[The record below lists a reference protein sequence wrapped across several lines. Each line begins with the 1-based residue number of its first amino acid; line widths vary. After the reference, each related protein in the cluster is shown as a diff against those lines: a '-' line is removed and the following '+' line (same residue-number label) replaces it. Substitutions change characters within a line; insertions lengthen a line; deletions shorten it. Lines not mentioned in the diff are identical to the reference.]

1 MVIAPYYHNIIHML
15 LRQHIQNYLKG
26 MIILNIKQKRILI
39 FGAGV
44 VGSIYA
50 LRFAQSGLDVTL
62 LARGERLKSIKN
74 DGLRYND
81 NGVINHIS
89 INVIEKLEDN
99 DIYDFIFVP
108 VRYDQAESALSAI
121 KNNHSK
127 TIITLT
133 NTMGYDRWLEIVG
146 DRLLPGFPGAGGDM
160 KDGILYAQ
168 FGSEKHQG
176 TIFGEI
182 NGQIT
187 ERVKDLAQIFEV
199 SNLHY
204 EIQENIKAFHISH
217 TATAIVI
224 KHFYTNAGMM
234 DIETAKSEDTLL
246 KIAKEL
252 KQNIYLVAKAGI
264 PVIPNETKLMG
275 ELSEDDIIAMYRKM
289 LSNDFTIDVL
299 LGNHAISAKAEILL
313 LDELFHKKVH

>member
-1 MVIAPYYHNIIHML
+1 M
-15 LRQHIQNYLKG
+15 
-26 MIILNIKQKRILI
+26 NIKQKRILV

-62 LARGERLKSIKN
+62 LARGKRLESLKK

-81 NGVINHIS
+81 NGVIKNLS
-89 INVIEKLEDN
+89 LKTIEKLEDN

-146 DRLLPGFPGAGGDM
+146 DRLLPGFPGAGGDI

-182 NGQIT
+182 NGEIT
-187 ERVKDLAQIFEV
+187 ERVTELAQIFEA

-204 EIQENIKAFHISH
+204 EIQKNIKAFHVSH

-224 KHFYTNAGMM
+224 KHFYTNTGMM
-234 DIETAKSEDTLL
+234 DIETAKNENTLL
-246 KIAKEL
+246 KIATEL
-252 KQNIYLVAKAGI
+252 KQNIHLVAKAGI
-264 PVIPNETKLMG
+264 PVIPPETKSMG
-275 ELSEDDIIAMYRKM
+275 ELSADDIITMYRQM

-313 LDELFHKKVH
+313 LDEIFHKKMLI

>member
-1 MVIAPYYHNIIHML
+1 ML
-15 LRQHIQNYLKG
+15 LREHVTNFLRG
-26 MIILNIKQKRILI
+26 MIILNVKQKRILI

-62 LARGERLKSIKN
+62 LARGKRLETLKK
-74 DGLRYND
+74 DGLQYND
-81 NGVINHIS
+81 NGAINNMS
-89 INVIEKLEDN
+89 IKTIEKLEDD

-121 KNNHSK
+121 KNNRSK

-133 NTMGYDRWLEIVG
+133 NTMGYERWLEIVG

-187 ERVKDLAQIFEV
+187 ERAKELAQIFEA

-204 EIQENIKAFHISH
+204 EIQENITAFHICH

-234 DIETAKSEDTLL
+234 DIETAKSESTLL

-252 KQNIYLVAKAGI
+252 KQNIHLVSKAGI
-264 PVIPNETKLMG
+264 PVIPPETKAMG
-275 ELSEDDIIAMYRKM
+275 ELSENDIIAMYRQM

-299 LGNHAISAKAEILL
+299 LGNHAVSAKAEILL
-313 LDELFHKKVH
+313 LNELFQNKVAASRSL

>member
-1 MVIAPYYHNIIHML
+1 MNT
-15 LRQHIQNYLKG
+15 
-26 MIILNIKQKRILI
+26 KQKRILI

-50 LRFAQSGLDVTL
+50 LRFSQSGLDVTL
-62 LARGERLKSIKN
+62 LARGKRLEALKK

-81 NGVINHIS
+81 NGTINSIS
-89 INVIEKLEDN
+89 IKTIGKLEDD

-108 VRYDQAESALSAI
+108 VRYDQAESALYAI
-121 KNNHSK
+121 KNNNSK
-127 TIITLT
+127 TIITFT

-182 NGQIT
+182 DGQIT
-187 ERVKDLAQIFEV
+187 KRVKDLAQIFET

-204 EIQENIKAFHISH
+204 EIQENIIAFHISH
-217 TATAIVI
+217 TATAIAI
-224 KHFYTNAGMM
+224 KHFYTNTGMM
-234 DIETAKSEDTLL
+234 DIETAKSESTLL
-246 KIAKEL
+246 NIAAEL
-252 KQNIYLVAKAGI
+252 KQNLHMVSQAGI
-264 PVIPNETKLMG
+264 PVIPPETKSIG
-275 ELSEDDIIAMYRKM
+275 EMSEKDIIHMYRKM
-289 LSNDFTIDVL
+289 LSSDFTIDVL
-299 LGNHAISAKAEILL
+299 LGNHAVSAKEEILL
-313 LDELFHKKVH
+313 LDEIFNKKIRV

>member
-1 MVIAPYYHNIIHML
+1 ML
-15 LRQHIQNYLKG
+15 LRQHVTNFLRG
-26 MIILNIKQKRILI
+26 MIILNVKQKRILI

-62 LARGERLKSIKN
+62 LARGKRLESLKK

-81 NGVINHIS
+81 DGVINHIS
-89 INVIEKLEDN
+89 IKTIEKLEDN

-133 NTMGYDRWLEIVG
+133 NTMGYDRWLEIIG

-187 ERVKDLAQIFEV
+187 ERAKELAQIFEA

-204 EIQENIKAFHISH
+204 EIQENIQAFHISH

-234 DIETAKSEDTLL
+234 DIETAKSESTLL

-252 KQNIYLVAKAGI
+252 KQNINMVAQAGI
-264 PVIPNETKLMG
+264 PLIPPETKSMG
-275 ELSEDDIIAMYRKM
+275 ELSENDIITMYHQM

-313 LDELFHKKVH
+313 LNEMFQNKVAASRSF

>member
-1 MVIAPYYHNIIHML
+1 M
-15 LRQHIQNYLKG
+15 
-26 MIILNIKQKRILI
+26 I

-50 LRFAQSGLDVTL
+50 LRFAQFGLDVTL
-62 LARGERLKSIKN
+62 LARGKRLEALKK

-81 NGVINHIS
+81 NGTIEHMS
-89 INVIEKLEDN
+89 IKTIEKLEDD

-108 VRYDQAESALSAI
+108 VRYDQAESALFAI
-121 KNNHSK
+121 RNNNSK

-133 NTMGYDRWLEIVG
+133 NTMGYDRWLEIIG
-146 DRLLPGFPGAGGDM
+146 ERLLPGFPGAGGDI

-187 ERVKDLAQIFEV
+187 ERVKELAKIFEA

-204 EIQENIKAFHISH
+204 EIQENIQAFHISH

-224 KHFYTNAGMM
+224 KHFYTNTGMM
-234 DIETAKSEDTLL
+234 DIETAKSESTLL
-246 KIAKEL
+246 KIATEL
-252 KQNIYLVAKAGI
+252 KENIHMVTQAGI
-264 PVIPNETKLMG
+264 PVIPPETKSMG
-275 ELSEDDIIAMYRKM
+275 EVSEKDIIAMYRKM
-289 LSNDFTIDVL
+289 LSNNFTIDVL
-299 LGNHAISAKAEILL
+299 LGNHAISAKAEIML
-313 LDELFHKKVH
+313 LDEIFNKRI

>member
-1 MVIAPYYHNIIHML
+1 ML
-15 LRQHIQNYLKG
+15 FRQHTTNFLKG
-26 MIILNIKQKRILI
+26 MIILNVKQKRILI

-62 LARGERLKSIKN
+62 LARGKRLEALKR

-81 NGVINHIS
+81 KGMIKHIS
-89 INVIEKLEDN
+89 IKTIEKLEDD

-108 VRYDQAESALSAI
+108 VRYDQAEAALSAI

-133 NTMGYDRWLEIVG
+133 NTTGYDRWLEIVG

-187 ERVKDLAQIFEV
+187 ERVKELSQIFEA

-204 EIQENIKAFHISH
+204 EIQKNIKAFHISH
-217 TATAIVI
+217 AATAIVI
-224 KHFYTNAGMM
+224 KHFYTTAGMM
-234 DIETAKSEDTLL
+234 DIDTAKSENTLI

-252 KQNIYLVAKAGI
+252 KQNIHLVAKTGI
-264 PVIPNETKLMG
+264 PVIPKETKSMG
-275 ELSEDDIIAMYRKM
+275 ELSENNIIAMYRQM

-299 LGNHAISAKAEILL
+299 LGNHAVSAKAEILL
-313 LDELFHKKVH
+313 LNEMFQNKVAASRSL

>member
-1 MVIAPYYHNIIHML
+1 MNT
-15 LRQHIQNYLKG
+15 
-26 MIILNIKQKRILI
+26 KQKRILI

-62 LARGERLKSIKN
+62 LARGKRLEALKK
-74 DGLRYND
+74 DGLRYNN
-81 NGVINHIS
+81 NGTIKS
-89 INVIEKLEDN
+89 MSTKTIEKLEDD

-108 VRYDQAESALSAI
+108 VRYDQAESALYAI
-121 KNNHSK
+121 KNNNSK
-127 TIITLT
+127 TIITFT

-187 ERVKDLAQIFEV
+187 ERC
-199 SNLHY
+199 
-204 EIQENIKAFHISH
+204 
-217 TATAIVI
+217 
-224 KHFYTNAGMM
+224 
-234 DIETAKSEDTLL
+234 
-246 KIAKEL
+246 
-252 KQNIYLVAKAGI
+252 
-264 PVIPNETKLMG
+264 
-275 ELSEDDIIAMYRKM
+275 
-289 LSNDFTIDVL
+289 
-299 LGNHAISAKAEILL
+299 
-313 LDELFHKKVH
+313 

>member
-1 MVIAPYYHNIIHML
+1 M
-15 LRQHIQNYLKG
+15 
-26 MIILNIKQKRILI
+26 NIKQKRILI

-50 LRFAQSGLDVTL
+50 VRFLQSGLDVTL
-62 LARGERLKSIKN
+62 LARGKRLEALKK

-81 NGVINHIS
+81 NGRIKYMS
-89 INVIEKLEDN
+89 IKTIEKLEDD

-108 VRYDQAESALSAI
+108 VRYDQAESALYAI

-160 KDGILYAQ
+160 KDGVLYAQ

-187 ERVKDLAQIFEV
+187 ERVKELAQIFEA

-204 EIQENIKAFHISH
+204 EIQENITAFHISH

-224 KHFYTNAGMM
+224 KHFYTNTGMM
-234 DIETAKSEDTLL
+234 DIETAKSENTLL
-246 KIAKEL
+246 NIAAEL
-252 KQNIYLVAKAGI
+252 KQNIHMVAQAGI
-264 PVIPNETKLMG
+264 PVVPLETKSMG
-275 ELSEDDIIAMYRKM
+275 ELSEGDIIAMYRKM

-299 LGNHAISAKAEILL
+299 LGNHAVSAKAEIML
-313 LDELFHKKVH
+313 LDEIFNKKIRVR

>member
-1 MVIAPYYHNIIHML
+1 MNV
-15 LRQHIQNYLKG
+15 
-26 MIILNIKQKRILI
+26 KQKRILI

-50 LRFAQSGLDVTL
+50 LRFAQSGLDVIL
-62 LARGERLKSIKN
+62 LARGKRLEALKK

-81 NGVINHIS
+81 NGTIKHMS
-89 INVIEKLEDN
+89 IKTIEKLEDD

-108 VRYDQAESALSAI
+108 VRYDQAESALFAI
-121 KNNHSK
+121 RNNNSK

-133 NTMGYDRWLEIVG
+133 NTMGYDRWLEIIG
-146 DRLLPGFPGAGGDM
+146 ERLLPGFPGAGGDI

-187 ERVKDLAQIFEV
+187 ERVKELAKIFEA

-204 EIQENIKAFHISH
+204 EIQENIQAFHISH

-224 KHFYTNAGMM
+224 KHFYTNTGMM
-234 DIETAKSEDTLL
+234 DIETAKSESTLL
-246 KIAKEL
+246 KIATEL
-252 KQNIYLVAKAGI
+252 KQNIHMVAQAGI
-264 PVIPNETKLMG
+264 PVIPPETKSMG
-275 ELSEDDIIAMYRKM
+275 EVSEKDIIAMYRKM
-289 LSNDFTIDVL
+289 LSNNFTIDVL
-299 LGNHAISAKAEILL
+299 LGNHAISAKAEIML
-313 LDELFHKKVH
+313 LDEIFNKRI

>member
-1 MVIAPYYHNIIHML
+1 M
-15 LRQHIQNYLKG
+15 
-26 MIILNIKQKRILI
+26 NIKQKRILI

-44 VGSIYA
+44 VGTIYA
-50 LRFAQSGLDVTL
+50 LRFAQSGLDITL
-62 LARGERLKSIKN
+62 LARGKRLEALKR

-81 NGVINHIS
+81 NGVIKNIS
-89 INVIEKLEDN
+89 IKTIEKLEDD

-108 VRYDQAESALSAI
+108 VRYDQSETALSAI

-187 ERVKDLAQIFEV
+187 ERVKELAQIFEA

-217 TATAIVI
+217 TASAIVI
-224 KHFYTNAGMM
+224 KHFYTNTGVM
-234 DIETAKSEDTLL
+234 DVETAKSESTLL

-252 KQNIYLVAKAGI
+252 KQNLHLAAKAGI
-264 PVIPNETKLMG
+264 PVIPPETKSMG
-275 ELSEDDIIAMYRKM
+275 ELSENDIIAMYLQM

-299 LGNHAISAKAEILL
+299 LGNHAVSAKAEILL
-313 LDELFHKKVH
+313 LDEMFHKKIH

>member
-1 MVIAPYYHNIIHML
+1 M
-15 LRQHIQNYLKG
+15 
-26 MIILNIKQKRILI
+26 NIKQKRILI

-50 LRFAQSGLDVTL
+50 LRFAHSGLDVTL
-62 LARGERLKSIKN
+62 LARGKRLEALKR
-74 DGLRYND
+74 DRLRYND
-81 NGVINHIS
+81 NGVTKNIS
-89 INVIEKLEDN
+89 IKTIEKLEDD

-108 VRYDQAESALSAI
+108 VRYDQSETALSAI

-187 ERVKDLAQIFEV
+187 ERVKELAQIFEA

-217 TATAIVI
+217 TASAIVI
-224 KHFYTNAGMM
+224 KHFYTNTGVM
-234 DIETAKSEDTLL
+234 DVETAKSESTLL

-252 KQNIYLVAKAGI
+252 KQNLHLVAKAGI
-264 PVIPNETKLMG
+264 PVIPLETKSMG
-275 ELSEDDIIAMYRKM
+275 ELSENDIIAMYRQM

-299 LGNHAISAKAEILL
+299 LGNHAVSAKAEILL
-313 LDELFHKKVH
+313 LDELFHKKIH